1 MWFLAL
7 AFLAQS
13 ADFDSQGLK
22 ALDERRYDDAAALFS
37 KAIAQDPKDYGAH
50 FNLGLTYSLLNRDAD
65 AIREYRTV
73 LELRPGLYE
82 ADLNLGLSL
91 IRTKEAAEA
100 VSHLTSAAGQKP
112 KEVRPHLYLGDAY
125 FALGKFAEA
134 EAAYRAA
141 LELDSSSAP
150 AELGLGRSLARQAKP
165 ADAEP
170 HYRKAIL
177 DQASYKDALLELAA
191 TYENRR
197 QAPEA
202 IAIYR
207 EFPTNPGAQ
216 ERLGAL
222 LLETGHAADAIQP
235 LEAAVAASPT
245 PANRLALA
253 QAYVQDK
260 QIAKAEPLAAQ
271 AVAAAPSDIELRMFY
286 GRLLRDQRKF
296 PAAAAQFLA
305 VGQAKP
311 DSVEAWTELSGVY
324 MAAEQYPQA
333 LEALDRIRALGA
345 ESNALVFIRA
355 VAYDHLHQ
363 VKDAWENYTKFLL
376 ASHGEHPDQEFQA
389 RQRAR
394 ILGREGG
401 REGGRELGK

>member
-13 ADFDSQGLK
+13 ADFDAQGLK
-22 ALDERRYDDAAALFS
+22 ALDERRYEDAEALFS
-37 KAIAQDPKDYGAH
+37 KAIAQDSKDYGAH
-50 FNLGLTYSLLNRDAD
+50 FNLGLAYSLLNRDAD

-82 ADLNLGLSL
+82 AELNLGLSL
-91 IRTKEAAEA
+91 IRTKDAAGA

-112 KEVRPHLYLGDAY
+112 KEVRPRLYLGDAY
-125 FALGKFAEA
+125 FALGQFAEA
-134 EAAYRAA
+134 EAAYRTA

-177 DQASYKDALLELAA
+177 GQASYKDALLELAA
-191 TYENRR
+191 IYEDRR
-197 QAPEA
+197 QAAEA

-207 EFPTNPGAQ
+207 EFPANPGAQ

-222 LLETGHAADAIQP
+222 LLQTGHAADAIPP

-271 AVAAAPSDIELRMFY
+271 AVAAAPGDIDLRMFY

-401 REGGRELGK
+401 RELGK

>member
-13 ADFDSQGLK
+13 ADFDAQGLK
-22 ALDERRYDDAAALFS
+22 ALDERRYEDAAALFS
-37 KAIAQDPKDYGAH
+37 KAIGQDPKDYGAH

-82 ADLNLGLSL
+82 AELNLGLSL
-91 IRTKEAAEA
+91 IRTKDAAEA

-112 KEVRPHLYLGDAY
+112 KEIRPHLYLGDAY
-125 FALGKFAEA
+125 FALGQFAEA
-134 EAAYRAA
+134 EAAYRAT

-177 DQASYKDALLELAA
+177 GQATYKDALLELAA
-191 TYENRR
+191 AYENRR

-207 EFPTNPGAQ
+207 EFPANPGAQ

-222 LLETGHAADAIQP
+222 LLQTGHAADAIPP
-235 LEAAVAASPT
+235 LEVAVAASPT

-271 AVAAAPSDIELRMFY
+271 ALAAAPGDIELRMFY
-286 GRLLRDQRKF
+286 GRLLRDERKF

-363 VKDAWENYTKFLL
+363 VKDAWDNYTKFLL

-394 ILGREGG
+394 ILGRE
-401 REGGRELGK
+401 LGK